1 MKRLLFLLGGG
12 VIILC
17 LAAGGFWYWIN
28 IPPQIKIPTPV
39 MPHPNGY
46 DYFVRAGAAYV
57 GDSKGVDESTAASI
71 SDKPKKYPLAP
82 KEAWLKKNAKALH
95 LLREGLKY
103 PALHPSVRS
112 GNFDLKYG
120 QLRDLARALAVESH
134 ARATRGDWNG
144 AVKSVL
150 DGYHFGN
157 EIARG
162 GNLITGL
169 MSVAI
174 RAISLREL
182 GNLIPH
188 TNAETAK
195 MAAASMEKIY
205 LERYPYY
212 ENLQEEKWFDIG
224 ANLELMR
231 KPSWRLNRVR
241 DMDNTYFQDG
251 PSPSWK
257 KNAQMFFISKRSLL
271 NNWTTTMD
279 VLIQNAQQ
287 TYPAVQHVSDTGDPL
302 IDTLL
307 PVFKR
312 ARWNWARNDTFAVEI
327 MTMYALH
334 AYKLDHGRYP
344 ENLSALEPAYLPK
357 IPSDPFDGMHS
368 LHYQLQGEKYL
379 LWSIG
384 PDGANNHGKP
394 IINSNS
400 GRRRYAFTSP
410 DSKGDV
416 VAGINMP

>member
-1 MKRLLFLLGGG
+1 
-12 VIILC
+12 
-17 LAAGGFWYWIN
+17 
-28 IPPQIKIPTPV
+28 
-39 MPHPNGY
+39 MPNPNGY
-46 DYFVRAGAAYV
+46 DYFHRASAAYV
-57 GDSKGVDESTAASI
+57 GDSTGVDEITAASI
-71 SDKPKKYPLAP
+71 SDKPKKYPLAA

-103 PALHPSVRS
+103 PALHPPIRS
-112 GNFDLKYG
+112 YFYMDFPQNAAN
-120 QLRDLARALAVESH
+120 RELARALAVESH
-134 ARATRGDWNG
+134 ARAARGDWNG

-169 MSVAI
+169 ISVAI
-174 RAISLREL
+174 WAISLREL

-188 TNAETAK
+188 TNAATAK
-195 MAAASMEKIY
+195 VAAASMEKIY

-212 ENLQEEKWFDIG
+212 ETLQDEKWFNIG

-231 KPSWRLNRVR
+231 KPSWRWNRVR
-241 DMDNTYFQDG
+241 DMDSLNFQDS
-251 PSPSWK
+251 PSPSWI
-257 KNAQMFFISKRSLL
+257 KNAQMFLISKRSLL

-368 LHYQLQGEKYL
+368 LHYQLQGENYL

-410 DSKGDV
+410 DGKGDV